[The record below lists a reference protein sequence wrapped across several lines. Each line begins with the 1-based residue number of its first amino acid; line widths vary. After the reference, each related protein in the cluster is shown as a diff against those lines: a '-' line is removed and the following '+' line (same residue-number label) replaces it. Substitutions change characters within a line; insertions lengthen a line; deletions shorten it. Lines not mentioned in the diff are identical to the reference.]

1 MPIVLATSRLLTLS
15 NSFKNIESLI
25 RLLDDPDEE
34 IYSHVR
40 KELWSL
46 GTEVIPNLENM
57 WENQRLGNLYESRI
71 ETLIHE
77 LHLSA
82 LKGHLVEWWKKDT
95 PDLLEG
101 LTLVSNYK
109 YPNLEIEDLNSQIS
123 DLTQEMYDSVFDYHT
138 ALEKVQII
146 NHFIYDEHQFKGNK
160 SGFHET
166 ENSILKDVLDRK
178 KGNPLSLAIL
188 YILIGRQLDLP
199 IYGVNLP
206 RHFVV
211 AFLDPYHITQPLED
225 SPVLFYI
232 NTFSNGE
239 VFGKE
244 QLEDF
249 LEKINVAPKPNYFK
263 PCNAKEI
270 LKRTLN
276 NLMYSYTKS
285 DEVAK
290 AEEIKDLINLL
301 T

>member
-1 MPIVLATSRLLTLS
+1 MNHSL
-15 NSFKNIESLI
+15 KNIYSLI

-34 IYSHVR
+34 IYTHV
-40 KELWSL
+40 KQEITSM
-46 GTEVIPNLENM
+46 GADIIPNLESM
-57 WENQRLGNLYESRI
+57 WESHRLGNLYQSRI
-71 ETLIHE
+71 EELIHQ
-77 LHLSA
+77 LQFTL
-82 LKGHLVEWWKKDT
+82 LKEQLKQWWEKDT

-109 YPNLEIEDLNSQIS
+109 YPELGVQEINDEIS
-123 DLTQEMYDSVFDYHT
+123 AITQEMYEQVFDYHT
-138 ALEKVQII
+138 ALEKIQII
-146 NHFIYDEHQFKGNK
+146 NHFIYTAHKFQGNK
-160 SGFHET
+160 AGFHET
-166 ENSILKDVLDRK
+166 ENSILKDVLQRK

-211 AFLDPYHITQPLED
+211 AYLDPYHITQPIED

-232 NTFSNGE
+232 NPFSNGE

-249 LEKINVAPKPNYFK
+249 LEKINVVPKPDYFK
-263 PCNAKEI
+263 PCNAKGI

-276 NLMYSYTKS
+276 NLMYSYTKV
-285 DEVAK
+285 DEIAK
-290 AEEIKDLINLL
+290 AEEVKELIDLL